1 MIHDVIKPTDL
12 YMRVLGC
19 HPQVRQRLPS
29 RMRRQIRAT
38 LTDQPYTKG
47 LGKLIL
53 EGVKSKQPEELL
65 FNFDVSD
72 AIKHL
77 NEVIVELGYDG
88 YDQHG
93 MTCTYQIR
101 HGSAS
106 TDG

>member
-1 MIHDVIKPTDL
+1 
-12 YMRVLGC
+12 
-19 HPQVRQRLPS
+19 
-29 RMRRQIRAT
+29 MRRQIRAT

-65 FNFDVSD
+65 LNFDVLD
-72 AIKHL
+72 AIKHC
-77 NEVIVELGYDG
+77 NEAIVELG